1 MPNYRYQVRTAAN
14 QVQIGV
20 VSADSVATAATLLRN
35 QGSHVLSVTPITAGV
50 GGTGLANK
58 IREFNAGRPKQK
70 HVLDFTQQLSVMI
83 KAGINLR
90 AALDG
95 IAEQTEHPTLKKIIT
110 QLKTDVESGKQFSE
124 AIARHPKL
132 FGPLYV
138 NMTRASEMSGSFAKM
153 LDRIAQYIAQQIETR
168 KMVIGASIY
177 QIGRAHV

>member
-1 MPNYRYQVRTAAN
+1 MPNYRYHVRTNNNQFQVGVIAADTRAADANVLRGQGLHVQSIAPMAAN
-14 QVQIGV
+14 
-20 VSADSVATAATLLRN
+20 SSSSVMQRF
-35 QGSHVLSVTPITAGV
+35 
-50 GGTGLANK
+50 
-58 IREFNAGRPKQK
+58 REFNAGKPKQK

-90 AALDG
+90 AALEG
-95 IAEQTEHPTLKKIIT
+95 IAEQTEPPTFKKIIT

-153 LDRIAQYIAQQIETR
+153 
-168 KMVIGASIY
+168 
-177 QIGRAHV
+177 